1 MTLRTR
7 LLLGFLVLIAM
18 SAVSGTYSSLIIGK
32 TSVLTRQL
40 YDGPLM
46 ASNFALSATADFERA
61 DRALADSVQ
70 ADMVPPTAMPASG
83 PPAPQPALVHT
94 QKSAIADLR
103 ATITEDIGV
112 VAQRLPGP
120 AAGRLI
126 GNVTTLLASWDTVFA
141 RMQAVPAAQLPGLA
155 RDQASLHTQ
164 IAESLDIL
172 TESAKEAGLSF
183 RDDAAAM
190 GRRSRGLLLASA
202 VFTVAAGIIL
212 ALLIAR
218 AIANPIAAITTTMAS
233 LADGN
238 TDITVPAIL
247 RRDEVGKIARAVD
260 VFRRNA
266 IDARAIAA
274 AGDQAQAIKA
284 QRHDAIS
291 KLTANFDQQTS
302 RVIETLA
309 AAAASLTSTAEQV
322 TDSAGDTTG
331 RASTAAAASQ
341 DASASVQTIAAA
353 SEELAASIQEISRR
367 VGQSTGLAER
377 AAHQAQQTSAT
388 VATLTTAAEQI
399 GHVVSLIET
408 IATQTNLLALNAT
421 IEAARAGDAGRGFA
435 VVANEVKVLAGQTA
449 AATSDIAAQVQA
461 IRAATASTVAAIH
474 AISTIIAEL
483 NDTGS
488 LIAAAIGQQGEATSE
503 IARSVQQAALGSSD
517 VASNINGVTAASATS
532 QAAATQLLTNARD
545 LSTQAAT
552 LRRDVRAFLS
562 GIQAA

>member
-7 LLLGFLVLIAM
+7 LLIGFLVLIAI
-18 SAVSGTYSSLIIGK
+18 SAVSGTYSSIIIGK
-32 TSVLTRQL
+32 TSVLTGQL

-70 ADMVPPTAMPASG
+70 ADIVRPTPIPPSGSPAS
-83 PPAPQPALVHT
+83 QPALVHT

-103 ATITEDIGV
+103 AAITEDLGV
-112 VAQRLPGP
+112 VAQRSPGP
-120 AAGRLI
+120 AATRLL
-126 GNVTTLLASWDTVFA
+126 GNVSTLLGSWDTVFA
-141 RMQAVPAAQLPGLA
+141 RMQTAPFAQLPALA
-155 RDQASLHTQ
+155 RDQASLHAQ
-164 IAESLDIL
+164 IAESLEIL
-172 TESAKEAGLSF
+172 TESAREAGLNF

-190 GRRSRGLLLASA
+190 GRHSRGLLLVSA
-202 VFTVAAGIIL
+202 AFTVAAGIIL
-212 ALLIAR
+212 AVLIAR
-218 AIANPIAAITTTMAS
+218 AIANPIAAITATMAS

-266 IDARAIAA
+266 IDARAVAA

-291 KLTANFDQQTS
+291 RLTTTFDQQVS

-322 TDSAGDTTG
+322 THSAGDTTG
-331 RASTAAAASQ
+331 RAATAAAASQ

-367 VGQSTGLAER
+367 VGQSTTLAER
-377 AAHQAQQTSAT
+377 AAQQAQQTSAT

-461 IRAATASTVAAIH
+461 IRAATASTVSAIQ

-503 IARSVQQAALGSSD
+503 IARSVQQAAIGTSD
-517 VASNINGVTAASATS
+517 VASNIGGVTAASATS
-532 QAAATQLLTNARD
+532 QTAATQLLTNARD

-552 LRRDVRAFLS
+552 LRHDVRAFLS